1 MGYLTAKSLTIIS
14 NDATEQ
20 NIFAIE
26 NPIGSRVDVYIK
38 DLDYEVD
45 PVGVLTAV
53 TPLIKVSRATNI
65 SGGVILTKD
74 KFDTND
80 SVDSFVRCR
89 AQNGE
94 TARITATAG
103 DTIWQ
108 VFRHRTHTAVEQI
121 LTEVNGVDPSHSL
134 LPDNISTADRFKL
147 QPGEGLLIKLI
158 AAAGTSNSAL
168 SYFTTVQCTFNEVAF
183 STFAISGTVTLSGS
197 PVSGA
202 KVIVMEADDISMTN
216 AILREVIT
224 TPAGGTWASSIK
236 TGKVG
241 AAFVQ
246 YQSGGTYYTAN
257 GSPYLQ

>member
-1 MGYLTAKSLTIIS
+1 MAYVTSSSLVVLG
-14 NDATEQ
+14 NDSTQQ
-20 NIFAIE
+20 NLFVIE

-38 DLDYEVD
+38 DLDYECD

-65 SGGVILTKD
+65 SGGVILPKTQ
-74 KFDTND
+74 FDTTD
-80 SVDSFVRCR
+80 SVDSFVQCR
-89 AQNGE
+89 SQNNE
-94 TARITATAG
+94 ASRITATEG
-103 DTIWQ
+103 DTLWQ

-121 LTEVNGVDPSHSL
+121 REATSDAIDHSIMPDMIKTEDFVLH
-134 LPDNISTADRFKL
+134 
-147 QPGEGLLIKLI
+147 PGEALLVKLVG
-158 AAAGTSNSAL
+158 AAGTSNSVL
-168 SYFTTVQCTFNEVAF
+168 SYFTTIQCTFNEVAF

-197 PVSGA
+197 PVIGA
-202 KVIVMEADDISMTN
+202 KIVVIEADDISMTN

>member
-1 MGYLTAKSLTIIS
+1 MGYVSSQSLAIIA
-14 NDATEQ
+14 NDSTEQ
-20 NIFAIE
+20 NLFVIE

-45 PVGVLTAV
+45 AVGVLTAV
-53 TPLIKVSRATNI
+53 SPLIKVSRATNV
-65 SGGVILTKD
+65 SGGVILPKTS
-74 KFDTND
+74 FNTTE

-89 AQNGE
+89 AQNNE
-94 TARITATAG
+94 AARITATAG

-108 VFRHRTHTAVEQI
+108 VFRNRTHTAVEQ
-121 LTEVNGVDPSHSL
+121 LTTNVNDLSHSILPTLIENENFVLRPGQAL
-134 LPDNISTADRFKL
+134 LVKL
-147 QPGEGLLIKLI
+147 V
-158 AAAGTSNSAL
+158 AAATTSNSAL

-202 KVIVMEADDISMTN
+202 RVIVIEADDILMTN

-224 TPAGGTWASSIK
+224 TPAGGTWASTIK

-246 YQSGGTYYTAN
+246 YESGGTYYTAY

>member
-1 MGYLTAKSLTIIS
+1 MGYVASQSLSIIA

-20 NIFAIE
+20 NLFAIE

-45 PVGVLTAV
+45 AVGALTAV
-53 TPLIKVSRATNI
+53 SPLIKVSRATAI
-65 SGGVILTKD
+65 SGGVILPKSS
-74 KFDTND
+74 FDTTEGK
-80 SVDSFVRCR
+80 DSFVRCMT
-89 AQNGE
+89 QNNE
-94 TARITATAG
+94 AAIITATAG

-108 VFRHRTHTAVEQI
+108 AFRHRTHTAVEQMTAYI
-121 LTEVNGVDPSHSL
+121 NEVTHGL
-134 LPDNISTADRFKL
+134 LPSLIETQNFVLR
-147 QPGEGLLIKLI
+147 PGEALLVKLL
-158 AAAGTSNSAL
+158 ASAGSSNSAL
-168 SYFTTVQCTFNEVAF
+168 SYFTTIQCTFDEVAF

-197 PVSGA
+197 PVEGA
-202 KVIVMEADDISMTN
+202 RIIVIEADDILMTK
-216 AILREVIT
+216 AILREVIV

-246 YQSGGTYYTAN
+246 YESGGTYYTAN